1 MGVDGTLWLLF
12 CTAMSHVKHLKRS
25 AQLLVASLS
34 ITSLIFAAPSN
45 AIEGG
50 YSSPSLVGATVA
62 LLDSETG
69 TSPYCSGMLLD
80 EHVIAT
86 AAHCVIDTNGSV
98 RSNIWISPAG
108 ADLSTSPK
116 LTTAAQVFNV
126 AGWKNSTSYV
136 RSDDIAFVTTK
147 NSLGKPIFSKI
158 LNQAEVKALYG
169 QSVILSGYGR
179 KGTLQAASQKPLF
192 LQQRVID
199 WVIDAFPFGTY
210 THVVATDTETP
221 CPGDSGG
228 PIFKEDA
235 GKYYAVGVIAGGN
248 GCTTVNRKEERE
260 VGFIIAAFNTLYQQ
274 ALTSLKTA
282 PYAPQNL
289 VVIENNGDVK
299 VSWAEVPNR
308 LLTSTTAYEIVDGN
322 KKVLC
327 RAEQVSIFRN
337 ARECA
342 FQLDVNSAS
351 PISIVPIGV
360 KTNGSPIDLKLD
372 GAVSRVKNAASEK
385 VTAEAK
391 AAADRVAAEAKAAA
405 DRVAAEAKAAADRVA
420 AEAKAAADRV
430 AAEKKTTITCVKGKL
445 VKKVRSQKPKC
456 PSGYKKK

>member
-1 MGVDGTLWLLF
+1 MSSKKFLVRIVLFGVLI
-12 CTAMSHVKHLKRS
+12 SPVS
-25 AQLLVASLS
+25 QL
-34 ITSLIFAAPSN
+34 APSPAH

-50 YSSPSLVGATVA
+50 YSSPTLVGATVA
-62 LLDSETG
+62 LMDSETG

-86 AAHCVIDTNGSV
+86 AAHCVIDANGSV
-98 RSNIWISPAG
+98 RGNIWISPAG

-116 LTTAAQVFNV
+116 LTTAAQVFTV
-126 AGWKNSTSYV
+126 AGWKNSTSFV

-147 NSLGKPIFSKI
+147 NSLGKPIFTKI
-158 LNQAEVKALYG
+158 LSQAEVKALYG

-260 VGFIIAAFNTLYQQ
+260 VGFIISAFNSLYQQ
-274 ALTSLKTA
+274 ALTSLKST

-289 VVIENNGDVK
+289 EVSENNGDVK
-299 VSWAEVPNR
+299 VSWAEVANR

-327 RAEQVSIFRN
+327 RAEQISIFRN
-337 ARECA
+337 TRECT
-342 FQLDVNSAS
+342 FRLDSNIAS
-351 PISIVPIGV
+351 PVSIIPVGV
-360 KTNGSPIDLKLD
+360 KVNGAPIDLKLD
-372 GAVSRVKNAASEK
+372 SAVSRIKNAASER
-385 VTAEAK
+385 A
-391 AAADRVAAEAKAAA
+391 AAEAKAAA
-405 DRVAAEAKAAADRVA
+405 DRVAAEAKAAADKVA
-420 AEAKAAADRV
+420 AEVKA

-445 VKKVRSQKPKC
+445 IKKVTAKKPKC